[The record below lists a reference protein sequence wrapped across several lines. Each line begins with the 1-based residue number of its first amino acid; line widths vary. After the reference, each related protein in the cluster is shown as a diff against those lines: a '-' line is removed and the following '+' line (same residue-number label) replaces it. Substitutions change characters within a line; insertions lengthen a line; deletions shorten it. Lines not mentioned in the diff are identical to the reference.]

1 MKQKDDLGRWD
12 KEGKNMEGERDRFG
26 EFMKLLERA
35 KEDIYFAAK
44 DQELIAKLK
53 QQLEKI
59 ARPEDQAAVLHC
71 PKCHGLLERY
81 TLMNFPLDRCQSCGG
96 VWFDKDEIEAI
107 AGLVSRSPLFSRMP
121 WVP

>member
-1 MKQKDDLGRWD
+1 MESEKDRL
-12 KEGKNMEGERDRFG
+12 G

-53 QQLEKI
+53 EQLKKI
-59 ARPEDQAAVLHC
+59 DRPEAEAAKLHC
-71 PKCHGLLERY
+71 PKCHGVLARY
-81 TLMNFPLDRCQSCGG
+81 TFMKLPLDRCQVCGG
-96 VWFDKDEIEAI
+96 VWFDKEEIEAI

>member
-1 MKQKDDLGRWD
+1 
-12 KEGKNMEGERDRFG
+12 MEGEKDRLG

-53 QQLEKI
+53 EQLEKI
-59 ARPEDQAAVLHC
+59 DRAKAEAAELHC
-71 PKCHGLLERY
+71 PKCRGTLASY
-81 TLMNFPLDRCQSCGG
+81 TFMKLPLDRCQLCGG
-96 VWFDKDEIEAI
+96 VWFDKAEIEAI
-107 AGLVSRSPLFSRMP
+107 AGLFGRSPLFFRMP

>member
-1 MKQKDDLGRWD
+1 
-12 KEGKNMEGERDRFG
+12 MEGEKDRLG

-53 QQLEKI
+53 EQLKKI
-59 ARPEDQAAVLHC
+59 DGPEAEAAELHC
-71 PKCHGLLERY
+71 PKCHGLLARY
-81 TLMNFPLDRCQSCGG
+81 AFMKLPLDRCQLCGG
-96 VWFDKDEIEAI
+96 VWFDKEEIDAI
-107 AGLVSRSPLFSRMP
+107 AGLVGRSPLFSPMP

>member
-53 QQLEKI
+53 QRLEKVD
-59 ARPEDQAAVLHC
+59 RPDEAAELHC

-81 TLMNFPLDRCQSCGG
+81 TLMDFLLDRCQACGG
-96 VWFDKDEIEAI
+96 VWFDKDEIDAI
-107 AGLVSRSPLFSRMP
+107 AALVGRSPLFTPMP
-121 WVP
+121 RVP

>member
-1 MKQKDDLGRWD
+1 
-12 KEGKNMEGERDRFG
+12 MEGEKDRLG

-53 QQLEKI
+53 EQLKKI
-59 ARPEDQAAVLHC
+59 DRPKAEAAELHC
-71 PKCHGLLERY
+71 PKCHDLLERY
-81 TLMNFPLDRCQSCGG
+81 TLMNLPLNRCQSCGG
-96 VWFDKDEIEAI
+96 VWFDKDEIDAI
-107 AGLVSRSPLFSRMP
+107 AGLVGRSPLFSPMP

>member
-1 MKQKDDLGRWD
+1 
-12 KEGKNMEGERDRFG
+12 MEGERDRFG

-53 QQLEKI
+53 QQLQKI
-59 ARPEDQAAVLHC
+59 DRTADEPAELHC

-81 TLMNFPLDRCQSCGG
+81 MLMNFPLDRCQACRG
-96 VWFDKDEIEAI
+96 VWFDKDEIDAI
-107 AGLVSRSPLFSRMP
+107 AALVGRSPLFTPMP